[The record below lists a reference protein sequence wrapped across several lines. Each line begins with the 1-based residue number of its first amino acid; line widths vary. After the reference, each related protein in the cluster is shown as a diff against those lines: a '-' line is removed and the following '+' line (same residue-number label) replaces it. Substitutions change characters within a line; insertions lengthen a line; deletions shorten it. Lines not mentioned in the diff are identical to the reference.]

1 MNSVPPLPPDDPFDR
16 LRDADPAAGAEP
28 DIARLD
34 AAVAARTGAVA
45 GPAAAGR
52 PADELA
58 ARRRRQ
64 PLGARWLQVAAGVA
78 ALAIVGTSGYALGSG
93 SSASD
98 QTAAG
103 SSIPA
108 SIPAPV
114 DLGGA
119 APEAASGAAS
129 AAGGALKMA
138 GDRMSMGFG
147 GRTVYTGSGLST
159 DGGVATAWG
168 FDAEAAYSRET
179 AEKVAKALGVTGE
192 PVQEWGSWRI
202 GPNDGSGPSVQV
214 QPDGLTSLNY
224 YDPTVQAGQCFST
237 LTNLGAASA
246 DPGSAAIEIAPIP
259 DPASCEGGAPAPGAD
274 QAIERTRELL
284 RAMGVDDAD
293 YEITL
298 GESWTPELASVTAEL
313 LLDGQRTGVAWNA
326 QLAAD
331 GVVQSLNGS
340 LAPVVALGELEVISA
355 ADAVA
360 RLTDPRFGSSWGVM
374 PLARGAELQA
384 EPDVSIMP
392 VEPDFTIPAAPVAG
406 AKLPWAVT
414 EVTLTSARL
423 GLGLTTLDTGATVL
437 LPSYELSDGSGS
449 TWSVVAVADA
459 HLDFAPAG

>member
-1 MNSVPPLPPDDPFDR
+1 MPPLPPDDPFDR
-16 LRDADPAAGAEP
+16 LRDADPATGAEP
-28 DIARLD
+28 DVDRLN
-34 AAVAARTGAVA
+34 AAVAARTGDLAA
-45 GPAAAGR
+45 DGPAAGEPDATG
-52 PADELA
+52 DELA
-58 ARRRRQ
+58 ARRQRRT
-64 PLGARWLQVAAGVA
+64 LGARWFQVAAGVA

-93 SSASD
+93 STGPD

-108 SIPAPV
+108 AV

-119 APEAASGAAS
+119 APEAAS
-129 AAGGALKMA
+129 AAGGALSMA
-138 GDRMSMGFG
+138 EDRMSMGFG

-159 DGGVATAWG
+159 DGGAATAWG
-168 FDAEAAYSRET
+168 FDAEASYSRET
-179 AEKVAKALGVTGE
+179 AERVAKALGVTGE

-214 QPDGLTSLNY
+214 QPDGLTSVNY
-224 YDPTVQAGQCFST
+224 YDPTVQAGQCVSAST
-237 LTNLGAASA
+237 GVGGASA
-246 DPGSAAIEIAPIP
+246 DPGGAAIEIAPA
-259 DPASCEGGAPAPGAD
+259 PALESCEGGKPAPGAD

-284 RAMGVDDAD
+284 GAMGVDDTA
-293 YEITL
+293 YEVVL
-298 GESWTPELASVTAEL
+298 GESWTTEIASVTAEL
-313 LLDGQRTGVAWNA
+313 LLDGQRTGVAWNV

-340 LAPVVALGELEVISA
+340 LAPVVELGELEVISA

-360 RLTDPRFGSSWGVM
+360 RLTDPRFGSSWGGIM
-374 PLARGAELQA
+374 PLARTTELEA
-384 EPDVSIMP
+384 AVPDMAIMP
-392 VEPDFTIPAAPVAG
+392 VEPDFTVPPTPVAG
-406 AKLPWAVT
+406 ARLPWAVT

-423 GLGLTTLDTGATVL
+423 GLGLTHPDNGATVL